1 MPTARPLPRWL
12 PLAVA
17 ALWLALGWAWLAR
30 GAAHPGVPYR
40 PWAFDH
46 HAYSDLLAMGG
57 DRYFGGGRP
66 TPYLDDWIEYPPLL
80 ALALWLPS
88 FASHA
93 PLAYFTVG
101 YLFLAACGLAAVALL
116 ARVRGADVWWL
127 AASPALAYFGG
138 LNWDL
143 FPIALL
149 AGAVLAHERGRLAG
163 AGALAA
169 LGASAKLFP
178 LAFVPAVA
186 GADSRAGRWRPL
198 LSAGAAFAAVL
209 VAANLPVA
217 LAAPNGWSWF
227 WRYNASRAAE
237 NSVWELLRVS
247 PQLAHLVSEAPFLD
261 AVTAALL
268 ALAAVASAALAARVP
283 PRASP
288 RAVRLACALVL
299 VVWIT
304 TNKVWSPQY
313 ALWACAAGAL
323 AAAPRALLALHA
335 AVAVADYHVAFETRA
350 SRGLIHFF
358 DAVYLTEEVVRFGAY
373 ALLAAWIGRELWR
386 MARPAGDHPP
396 APGAA
401 AGTRPLHADAAQEAR

>member
-1 MPTARPLPRWL
+1 MVTARPHPRWL

-17 ALWLALGWAWLAR
+17 ACWLALGWAWLAR
-30 GAAHPGVPYR
+30 GAAHPGVAYR

-66 TPYLDDWIEYPPLL
+66 TPYLGDRVEYPPLL

-93 PLAYFTVG
+93 PLAYFTVS
-101 YLFLAACGLAAVALL
+101 YAFLAACGLLAVALL
-116 ARVRGADVWWL
+116 LRLRGADAWWL
-127 AASPALAYFGG
+127 AGGPALAYYGG

-143 FPIALL
+143 LPIALL
-149 AGAVLAHERGRLAG
+149 AAAALAHERGRLRG

-178 LAFVPAVA
+178 LVLVP
-186 GADSRAGRWRPL
+186 PL
-198 LSAGAAFAAVL
+198 LGAGSRPGRGRALLAVGAAFAAVL
-209 VAANLPVA
+209 LAVNLPLA
-217 LAAPNGWSWF
+217 LAAPDGWSWF
-227 WRYNASRAAE
+227 WRFNAGRGAE

-247 PQLAHLVSEAPFLD
+247 PRLAHLVFDAGFLN
-261 AVTAALL
+261 AVTALL
-268 ALAAVASAALAARVP
+268 VALAALAAALAARAAARDP
-283 PRASP
+283 G
-288 RAVRLACALVL
+288 RAVRLGAAFVL
-299 VVWIT
+299 VVWIG

-335 AVAVADYHVAFETRA
+335 AVAVADYHVAFEARA
-350 SRGLIHFF
+350 TRGLVHYF
-358 DAVYLTEEVVRFGAY
+358 DALYLGEEVLRFGAY
-373 ALLAAWIGRELWR
+373 ALLAAWLGRELWR
-386 MARPAGDHPP
+386 VARAAGDEPP
-396 APGAA
+396 PYG
-401 AGTRPLHADAAQEAR
+401 PVVSP